1 MIVYLQMIE
10 TDEDKSKFEEIYQ
23 EYRNLMYY
31 VAYKRMQH
39 EQDAEDVVHHV
50 FVKIAENI
58 KNIEPVSPKTKQL
71 IVTMVDN
78 RVTDVFRVRG
88 KHPVVMYDDELKNSP
103 VTENEREDLL
113 AECILKLPEQQRM
126 VIWMNIQ
133 NEPYEYEF
141 TWLPNGYV
149 KLYEKDTG
157 SRITRLYKNEA
168 GQMLQFNYVY
178 DPNETDIYVIAPTAT
193 VDDAVVNGY
202 AADFIKIED
211 WTVSGEGFIDFSKTA
226 SVAKGNTYTLKVYAE
241 INNVEITPVSL
252 TKTYR

>member
-71 IVTMVDN
+71 IVTMFDN

-103 VTENEREDLL
+103 VTEND
-113 AECILKLPEQQRM
+113 CIG
-126 VIWMNIQ
+126 VA
-133 NEPYEYEF
+133 
-141 TWLPNGYV
+141 V
-149 KLYEKDTG
+149 KNATEKA
-157 SRITRLYKNEA
+157 KA
-168 GQMLQFNYVY
+168 
-178 DPNETDIYVIAPTAT
+178 
-193 VDDAVVNGY
+193 
-202 AADFIKIED
+202 AADYVTVNDNNHDAIAEVIEKFI
-211 WTVSGEGFIDFSKTA
+211 
-226 SVAKGNTYTLKVYAE
+226 L
-241 INNVEITPVSL
+241 
-252 TKTYR
+252 